1 MEGVIVEVE
10 VDVSGGLPFFGVVGL
25 PDAAVRNSGF
35 SFPGTR
41 VVAALAPANLKKAG
55 PAYDLPIAVATIIAT
70 GQAPAEADGLILL
83 GELGLDGSLR
93 HTPGILPMVAASH
106 ENGFSRIVVPEASA
120 KEASLVDGVE
130 ILPFANLAQLAAYLR
145 KEIKPLPIP
154 PQTEDEEYIPPE
166 MSGINFAEIAA
177 AGGHNVV
184 MMGPPGSGKTLLA
197 RSLCSILPPMT
208 NDEAIEVTKIYSISG
223 LLPPSTPMIR
233 QRPFRSPHYTTSN
246 VGLVGGGHF
255 PKPGEISLS
264 HRGVLF
270 LDELPEFGHTLLE
283 VLQQPGG

>member
-130 ILPFANLAQLAAYLR
+130 ILPFANLANSRL
-145 KEIKPLPIP
+145 I
-154 PQTEDEEYIPPE
+154 
-166 MSGINFAEIAA
+166 
-177 AGGHNVV
+177 
-184 MMGPPGSGKTLLA
+184 SGKKSNRCRYRRRLRT
-197 RSLCSILPPMT
+197 R
-208 NDEAIEVTKIYSISG
+208 NIS
-223 LLPPSTPMIR
+223 R
-233 QRPFRSPHYTTSN
+233 R
-246 VGLVGGGHF
+246 
-255 PKPGEISLS
+255 K
-264 HRGVLF
+264 
-270 LDELPEFGHTLLE
+270 
-283 VLQQPGG
+283 